1 MTRLFLAVPVRLY
14 NYEEIKKS
22 FGPLL
27 EGRWRDEKSLH
38 VTIAFLG
45 NSMEPAVVCKKLSTF
60 DCSFAVSELTTFD
73 YYQKSRVF
81 VTVTQNPTLQ
91 NLYERLQKLLEL
103 EDTELT
109 PHATLM
115 RVKKITDNDL
125 FFKRLETSQSRTI
138 GILEPKV
145 ALYQSTL
152 HSDGARYEVL
162 QEWHT

>member
-1 MTRLFLAVPVRLY
+1 MTRLFLAVPIRLY
-14 NYEEIKKS
+14 NYKKIKKMY
-22 FGPLL
+22 GCLL
-27 EGRWRDEKSLH
+27 EGKWKEEKSLH

-45 NSMEPAVVCKKLSTF
+45 SSLEPDVVCKSLSTF
-60 DCSFAVSELTTFD
+60 DCSFTVSELTTFD
-73 YYQKSRVF
+73 YFQKSRVF
-81 VTVTQNPTLQ
+81 VAVTQNPTLQ
-91 NLYERLQKLLEL
+91 SLYQRLQKLLEL

-125 FFKRLETSQSRTI
+125 FFKKLETSQAEKI

-162 QEWHT
+162 GEWPI